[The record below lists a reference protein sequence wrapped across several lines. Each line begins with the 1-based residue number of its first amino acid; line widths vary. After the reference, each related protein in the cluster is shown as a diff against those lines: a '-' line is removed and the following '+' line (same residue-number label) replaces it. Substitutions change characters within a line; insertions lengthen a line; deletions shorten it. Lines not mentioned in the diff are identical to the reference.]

1 MYTLLNGLYKYLTRQ
16 EEYYVIILGLD
27 NAGKTTLLE
36 RIKTMFTGVRGLSPD
51 KIGPTVGLN
60 LGKIDIGRS
69 RLKFWDLGGQR
80 DLHSIWERY
89 YPESHAIIFVIDAT
103 DRARLEECRQTL
115 EKVMMT
121 GETEGVPVLM
131 LANKQDLPVAMP
143 VEEIKE
149 TFNKIAYGLGARE
162 SKVLPVSALAG
173 DGVRDA
179 IEWLYTRLQFNRETR
194 PPNIE

>member
-1 MYTLLNGLYKYLTRQ
+1 MYTLLSGLYKYLTRQ

-36 RIKTMFTGVRGLSPD
+36 RIKTIYTGVRGLSPD

-60 LGKIDIGRS
+60 IGKIDIDRS
-69 RLKFWDLGGQR
+69 RIKFWDLGGQR
-80 DLHSIWERY
+80 ELHSIWERY
-89 YPESHAIIFVIDAT
+89 YPESHGIIFVIDAT
-103 DRARLEECRQTL
+103 DRERLEECRKTFENIMKQD
-115 EKVMMT
+115 EV
-121 GETEGVPVLM
+121 EGVPVLM
-131 LANKQDLPVAMP
+131 LANKQDLPVAMA

-149 TFNKIAYGLGARE
+149 VFNKIAYGLGARD

-179 IEWLYTRLQFNRETR
+179 VEWLHTRLQYNRDNR
-194 PPNIE
+194 PPVIE

>member
-1 MYTLLNGLYKYLTRQ
+1 MYSLFSGLYKYLTRQ

-36 RIKTMFTGVRGLSPD
+36 RIKAMYTGVRGLSPD

-60 LGKIDIGRS
+60 IGKIDIERS
-69 RLKFWDLGGQR
+69 RLKLWDLGGQR

-89 YPESHAIIFVIDAT
+89 YPEAHGIIFVIDAT
-103 DRARLEECRQTL
+103 DRARLDECQKTF
-115 EKVMMT
+115 EKIMMRD
-121 GETEGVPVLM
+121 EVEGVPVLM
-131 LANKQDLPVAMP
+131 LANKQDLPAAMA

-149 TFNKIAYGLGARE
+149 TFNKIASGLGARD
-162 SKVLPVSALAG
+162 SKAMPVSALAG

-179 IEWLYTRLQFNRETR
+179 VEWLYTRLQYNRDNR
-194 PPNIE
+194 PPIID